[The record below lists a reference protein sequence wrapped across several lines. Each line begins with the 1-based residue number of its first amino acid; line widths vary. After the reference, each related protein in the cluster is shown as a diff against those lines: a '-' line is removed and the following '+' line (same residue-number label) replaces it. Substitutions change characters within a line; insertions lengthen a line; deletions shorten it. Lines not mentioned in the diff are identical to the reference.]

1 MRNYIQTWWTK
12 VNVFDSGHSLQWSIW
27 LVAGTSAEVNSA
39 VSLYISS
46 GLPAGYTGE
55 PQPAGT
61 RFIEMNKKLVI
72 DMLFTIGTG
81 ILNADPLSF
90 IQNSATSPRDDPDW
104 PSSDG
109 PRTSTGKVPSA
120 KGPKGHINL
129 SLALYLT
136 LLWQTY
142 LSERKYSV
150 ANQVLTEL
158 NLWMNNK
165 VTQAEVLDF
174 LSKLPATQ

>member
-1 MRNYIQTWWTK
+1 MRNYVQVI
-12 VNVFDSGHSLQWSIW
+12 
-27 LVAGTSAEVNSA
+27 A
-39 VSLYISS
+39 VIARDTATL
-46 GLPAGYTGE
+46 LPAAGAFVGTQDDANNLQATLSGIYTPPNFDVTQTVYWCE
-55 PQPAGT
+55 L
-61 RFIEMNKKLVI
+61 NKNTVAQILT
-72 DMLFTIGTG
+72 LFTIGTG